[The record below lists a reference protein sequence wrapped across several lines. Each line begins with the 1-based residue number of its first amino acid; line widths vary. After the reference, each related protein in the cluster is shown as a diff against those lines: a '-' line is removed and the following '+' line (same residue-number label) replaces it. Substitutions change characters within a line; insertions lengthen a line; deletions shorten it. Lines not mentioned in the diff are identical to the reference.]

1 MRFRGPTR
9 QACGADITANCR
21 GVNLDSNRLKECLSR
36 NRDVISPTCKES
48 YFSTLDAI
56 QKRIAARVT
65 VANACTREI
74 VKVCGGSTKETSK
87 SVPCLVA
94 AKGLSRNCSQAINDA
109 GYQMRASRRG
119 LRDLGLLGTLVLLAM
134 PLAPAHAQTVTRAT
148 SSPSGYF
155 ETAEIDVPALRQQ
168 VLERS
173 RSRSKNELPP
183 QSGRSPRPEQAA
195 SSNADILTSTR

>member
-1 MRFRGPTR
+1 MIRGRFLLFVIALTAPSFAVAETLSFGDAAA
-9 QACGADITANCR
+9 QLAKACGADITANCR

-36 NRDVISPTCKES
+36 NRDVISPQCKES

-94 AKGLSRNCSQAINDA
+94 AKGVSRNCAQAITDA
-109 GYQMRASRRG
+109 GYQ
-119 LRDLGLLGTLVLLAM
+119 
-134 PLAPAHAQTVTRAT
+134 
-148 SSPSGYF
+148 
-155 ETAEIDVPALRQQ
+155 
-168 VLERS
+168 
-173 RSRSKNELPP
+173 
-183 QSGRSPRPEQAA
+183 
-195 SSNADILTSTR
+195 

>member
-1 MRFRGPTR
+1 MVRGRFFLFVIALTAPSLAAAETLSFGDAAA
-9 QACGADITANCR
+9 QLAKACGADITANCR

-48 YFSTLDAI
+48 YLTTLDAI

-94 AKGLSRNCSQAINDA
+94 AKGVNRNCAQAITDA
-109 GYQMRASRRG
+109 GYQ
-119 LRDLGLLGTLVLLAM
+119 
-134 PLAPAHAQTVTRAT
+134 
-148 SSPSGYF
+148 
-155 ETAEIDVPALRQQ
+155 
-168 VLERS
+168 
-173 RSRSKNELPP
+173 
-183 QSGRSPRPEQAA
+183 
-195 SSNADILTSTR
+195 